1 MAAEYNATVVGR
13 VEVAPGLVIMRVAP
27 DKLPFEFKSGQY
39 VVLGLKASEP
49 RVDEAEAEGSG
60 IVASGAVGFGRSRAV
75 ARRWAPRSKARRR
88 ASAAVDAQAAA
99 VARAAADPDRMIRR
113 AYSIASESR
122 ADEYLEF
129 YLTVVMSGELTPR
142 LFNLKIRDRLYV
154 GPKAV
159 GVFTLDKAPGKHI
172 LMIGTGTGLA
182 PYMSMLRSELECNGP
197 RQFVMVHG
205 ARYSWDL
212 GYRTELTGLAR
223 HCGNFHYM
231 PVITR
236 PQEDVTWRGRS
247 GYLQNVIASG
257 AIEEETGLALTPEN
271 FDIFLCGN
279 PGMIETVIGWAEAA
293 ASSAT
298 RATTSAR
305 STPRSTGRGE
315 ATPASGGRGRSQGGN
330 GMRQRLR
337 PGLRRQAWRT
347 HPTTR
352 PSSSASSGTPSR
364 RTRRA

>member
-1 MAAEYNATVVGR
+1 MAAEYNATVASR
-13 VEVAPGLVIMRVAP
+13 VEVAPGLVIMRVVP
-27 DKLPFEFKSGQY
+27 DKLPFEFKAGQY

-49 RVDEAEAEGSG
+49 RIDEAEPEVPSV
-60 IVASGAVGFGRSRAV
+60 VATGAIDSPRLLAV
-75 ARRWAPRSKARRR
+75 DAAMAVIGGTPESQ
-88 ASAAVDAQAAA
+88 AAVDIQAAS

-142 LFNLKIRDRLYV
+142 LFNLQIKDRVYV

-172 LMIGTGTGLA
+172 LMVATGTGLA
-182 PYMSMLRSELECNGP
+182 PYMSMLRSELVCNGS
-197 RQFVMVHG
+197 RQFVVVHG
-205 ARYSWDL
+205 SRYSWDL

-223 HCGNFHYM
+223 HCGNFHYI

-247 GYLQNVIASG
+247 GYLQNLIASN
-257 AIEEETGLALTPEN
+257 AIEEETGLSLTPDH

-279 PGMIETVIGWAEAA
+279 PGMIETVIEWAAI
-293 ASSAT
+293 
-298 RATTSAR
+298 
-305 STPRSTGRGE
+305 
-315 ATPASGGRGRSQGGN
+315 QGFVRDKGN
-330 GMRQRLR
+330 EI
-337 PGLRRQAWRT
+337 
-347 HPTTR
+347 
-352 PSSSASSGTPSR
+352 GTLH
-364 RTRRA
+364 TEEYW

>member
-1 MAAEYNATVVGR
+1 MAAEYNATVSSR

-49 RVDEAEAEGSG
+49 RIEEFDVEAPSV
-60 IVASGAVGFGRSRAV
+60 VAGAIQAPHTGAV
-75 ARRWAPRSKARRR
+75 
-88 ASAAVDAQAAA
+88 AAA
-99 VARAAADPDRMIRR
+99 VAEAVAGTAESQAGVNAQAASIARAALDPERMIRR

-142 LFNLKIRDRLYV
+142 LFNLKIKDRLYV

-159 GVFTLDKAPGKHI
+159 GVFTLEKAPGKHI

-182 PYMSMLRSELECNGP
+182 PYMSMLRSELECNGD
-197 RQFVMVHG
+197 RQFVVVHG
-205 ARYSWDL
+205 ARFSWDL

-223 HCGNFHYM
+223 HCSNFHYM

-236 PQEDVTWRGRS
+236 PQEDVTWKGRS

-257 AIEEETGLALTPEN
+257 AIEEETGLELTPGN

-279 PGMIETVIGWAEAA
+279 PGMIETVIGWAG
-293 ASSAT
+293 
-298 RATTSAR
+298 AR
-305 STPRSTGRGE
+305 GFVRDKG
-315 ATPASGGRGRSQGGN
+315 
-330 GMRQRLR
+330 
-337 PGLRRQAWRT
+337 
-347 HPTTR
+347 HDI
-352 PSSSASSGTPSR
+352 GTLH
-364 RTRRA
+364 TEEYW

>member
-1 MAAEYNATVVGR
+1 MAAEYNATVSSR

-27 DKLPFEFKSGQY
+27 DRLPFEFKAGQY

-49 RVDEAEAEGSG
+49 RIDEAEAEAPS
-60 IVASGAVGFGRSRAV
+60 VLATGAVAPAGGAAV
-75 ARRWAPRSKARRR
+75 APGAAGVAAATTSVAGTAESR
-88 ASAAVDAQAAA
+88 AAVDAQAAT

-142 LFNLKIRDRLYV
+142 LFNLKVRDRLYV

-182 PYMSMLRSELECNGP
+182 PYMSMLRSELVCNGP
-197 RQFVMVHG
+197 RQFVVVHG

-223 HCGNFHYM
+223 HCGNFHYV

-247 GYLQNVIASG
+247 GYLQNVVASS
-257 AIEEETGLALTPEN
+257 AIEEETGLPLTPEN

-279 PGMIETVIGWAEAA
+279 PGMIETVISWAEA
-293 ASSAT
+293 
-298 RATTSAR
+298 
-305 STPRSTGRGE
+305 RGFVRDK
-315 ATPASGGRGRSQGGN
+315 G
-330 GMRQRLR
+330 
-337 PGLRRQAWRT
+337 
-347 HPTTR
+347 HDI
-352 PSSSASSGTPSR
+352 GTLH
-364 RTRRA
+364 TEEYW

>member
-1 MAAEYNATVVGR
+1 MAAEYNATVSSR

-27 DKLPFEFKSGQY
+27 DRLPFEFKAGQY

-49 RVDEAEAEGSG
+49 RIDEAEAEAPS
-60 IVASGAVGFGRSRAV
+60 VLATGAVAPAGGAAV
-75 ARRWAPRSKARRR
+75 APGAAGVAAATTSVAGTAESR
-88 ASAAVDAQAAA
+88 AAVDAQAAI

-142 LFNLKIRDRLYV
+142 LFNLKVRDRLYV

-182 PYMSMLRSELECNGP
+182 PYMSMLRSELVCNGP
-197 RQFVMVHG
+197 RQFVVVHG

-223 HCGNFHYM
+223 HCGNFHYV

-247 GYLQNVIASG
+247 GYLQNVVASS
-257 AIEEETGLALTPEN
+257 AIEEETGLPLTPEN

-279 PGMIETVIGWAEAA
+279 PGMIETVISWAEA
-293 ASSAT
+293 
-298 RATTSAR
+298 
-305 STPRSTGRGE
+305 RGFVRDK
-315 ATPASGGRGRSQGGN
+315 G
-330 GMRQRLR
+330 
-337 PGLRRQAWRT
+337 
-347 HPTTR
+347 HDI
-352 PSSSASSGTPSR
+352 GTLH
-364 RTRRA
+364 TEEYW

>member
-1 MAAEYNATVVGR
+1 MAAEYNATVSSR
-13 VEVAPGLVIMRVAP
+13 VEVAPGLIILRVAP
-27 DKLPFEFKSGQY
+27 DKLPFEFRSGQY

-49 RVDEAEAEGSG
+49 RIDESEAEAPSV
-60 IVASGAVGFGRSRAV
+60 VAGPVESPTLEASLAAVIAGTEESR
-75 ARRWAPRSKARRR
+75 
-88 ASAAVDAQAAA
+88 AAVDAQAAS
-99 VARAAADPDRMIRR
+99 VAAATADPDRMIRR

-142 LFNLKIRDRLYV
+142 LFNLAIKDRLYV

-182 PYMSMLRSELECNGP
+182 PYMSMLRSELVCNGA
-197 RQFVMVHG
+197 RIFVVVHG
-205 ARYSWDL
+205 ARFSWDL

-223 HCGNFHYM
+223 HCRNFCYV

-247 GYLQNVIASG
+247 GYLQNLIASG

-279 PGMIETVIGWAEAA
+279 PSMIETVIAWAEA
-293 ASSAT
+293 
-298 RATTSAR
+298 
-305 STPRSTGRGE
+305 RGFVRD
-315 ATPASGGRGRSQGGN
+315 RG
-330 GMRQRLR
+330 
-337 PGLRRQAWRT
+337 
-347 HPTTR
+347 HDI
-352 PSSSASSGTPSR
+352 GTLH
-364 RTRRA
+364 TEEYW

>member
-1 MAAEYNATVVGR
+1 MAAEYNATVSSR
-13 VEVAPGLVIMRVAP
+13 VEVAPGLIILRVAP
-27 DKLPFEFKSGQY
+27 DKLPFEFRSGQY

-49 RVDEAEAEGSG
+49 RIDESEPEAPSVVAGPVASPGLEAPLAAVPAATAEGQ
-60 IVASGAVGFGRSRAV
+60 V
-75 ARRWAPRSKARRR
+75 
-88 ASAAVDAQAAA
+88 AVDAQAAS
-99 VARAAADPDRMIRR
+99 VARATADVDRMIRR

-142 LFNLKIRDRLYV
+142 LFNLALKDRLYV

-197 RQFVMVHG
+197 RQFVVVHG
-205 ARYSWDL
+205 SRFSWDL

-223 HCGNFHYM
+223 HCRNFHYI

-247 GYLQNVIASG
+247 GYLQNLIAST
-257 AIEEETGLALTPEN
+257 AIEEETGLALTPDN

-279 PGMIETVIGWAEAA
+279 PGMIETVIAWAEA
-293 ASSAT
+293 
-298 RATTSAR
+298 
-305 STPRSTGRGE
+305 RGFVRDK
-315 ATPASGGRGRSQGGN
+315 G
-330 GMRQRLR
+330 
-337 PGLRRQAWRT
+337 
-347 HPTTR
+347 HDI
-352 PSSSASSGTPSR
+352 GTLH
-364 RTRRA
+364 TEEYW

>member
-1 MAAEYNATVVGR
+1 MAAEYNATVSSR

-49 RVDEAEAEGSG
+49 RIPEFDYDAPSV
-60 IVASGAVGFGRSRAV
+60 VAGA
-75 ARRWAPRSKARRR
+75 
-88 ASAAVDAQAAA
+88 ASAPHTGAMAAAAADAVLGTADSQAGVDAQAASI
-99 VARAAADPDRMIRR
+99 ARATVDPERMIRR

-142 LFNLKIRDRLYV
+142 LFNLKIRDRVYV

-182 PYMSMLRSELECNGP
+182 PYMSMLRSELVCGGS
-197 RQFVMVHG
+197 RQFVVVHG
-205 ARYSWDL
+205 ARFSWDL

-223 HCGNFHYM
+223 HCSNFHYV

-236 PQEDVTWRGRS
+236 PQEDLTWRGRS

-257 AIEEETGLALTPEN
+257 LIEEETGLALTPDN

-279 PGMIETVIGWAEAA
+279 PGMIETVIAWAEA
-293 ASSAT
+293 
-298 RATTSAR
+298 
-305 STPRSTGRGE
+305 RGFVKDK
-315 ATPASGGRGRSQGGN
+315 G
-330 GMRQRLR
+330 
-337 PGLRRQAWRT
+337 
-347 HPTTR
+347 HDI
-352 PSSSASSGTPSR
+352 GTLH
-364 RTRRA
+364 TEEYW

>member
-1 MAAEYNATVVGR
+1 MAAEYNATVSSR
-13 VEVAPGLVIMRVAP
+13 VEVAPGLIILRVAP
-27 DKLPFEFKSGQY
+27 DKLPFEFRSGQY

-49 RVDEAEAEGSG
+49 RIDESEAEAPSV
-60 IVASGAVGFGRSRAV
+60 VAGPVESPALEASLAAVIAGTEESR
-75 ARRWAPRSKARRR
+75 
-88 ASAAVDAQAAA
+88 AAVDAQAAR
-99 VARAAADPDRMIRR
+99 VALAAADPDRMIRR

-142 LFNLKIRDRLYV
+142 LFNLAIKDRLYV

-159 GVFTLDKAPGKHI
+159 GVFTLNKAPGKHI

-197 RQFVMVHG
+197 RQFVVVHG
-205 ARYSWDL
+205 ARFSWDL

-223 HCGNFHYM
+223 HCRNFHYV

-247 GYLQNVIASG
+247 GYLQNLIASD
-257 AIEEETGLALTPEN
+257 AIEEETGLALTPDN

-279 PGMIETVIGWAEAA
+279 PGMIETVISWAEA
-293 ASSAT
+293 
-298 RATTSAR
+298 
-305 STPRSTGRGE
+305 RGFVKDK
-315 ATPASGGRGRSQGGN
+315 G
-330 GMRQRLR
+330 
-337 PGLRRQAWRT
+337 
-347 HPTTR
+347 HDI
-352 PSSSASSGTPSR
+352 GTLH
-364 RTRRA
+364 TEEYW

>member
-1 MAAEYNATVVGR
+1 MAAEYNATISSR
-13 VEVAPGLVIMRVAP
+13 VEVAPGLVILRVVP
-27 DKLPFEFKSGQY
+27 DKLPFEFKAGQY

-49 RVDEAEAEGSG
+49 RIDESERDDTPDMTPGGAPEEGAAAGTPESQ
-60 IVASGAVGFGRSRAV
+60 
-75 ARRWAPRSKARRR
+75 
-88 ASAAVDAQAAA
+88 AAVEAQAASIA
-99 VARAAADPDRMIRR
+99 TAAADPDRMIRR

-122 ADEYLEF
+122 TDEFVEF

-142 LFNLKIRDRLYV
+142 LFNLKIKDRVYI

-182 PYMSMLRSELECNGP
+182 PYMSMLRSELDCNGT
-197 RQFVMVHG
+197 RQFVVVHG
-205 ARYSWDL
+205 ARFSWDL

-247 GYLQNVIASG
+247 GYLQNIIASG
-257 AIEEETGLALTPEN
+257 AIEEETGLPLTPEN

-279 PGMIETVIGWAEAA
+279 PGMIETVIEWAQ
-293 ASSAT
+293 
-298 RATTSAR
+298 AR
-305 STPRSTGRGE
+305 GFVKDHG
-315 ATPASGGRGRSQGGN
+315 
-330 GMRQRLR
+330 
-337 PGLRRQAWRT
+337 
-347 HPTTR
+347 HDI
-352 PSSSASSGTPSR
+352 GTLH
-364 RTRRA
+364 TEEYW

>member
-1 MAAEYNATVVGR
+1 MAAEYNATVSSR
-13 VEVAPGLVIMRVAP
+13 EEVAPGLVIMRVAP
-27 DKLPFEFKSGQY
+27 DNLPFEFNAGQY

-49 RVDEAEAEGSG
+49 RIDESEAELVPVTLPTSNAQALRAGALAEVRAIEATQS
-60 IVASGAVGFGRSRAV
+60 IAPTPESEAAVEAQAESSAV
-75 ARRWAPRSKARRR
+75 AAL
-88 ASAAVDAQAAA
+88 
-99 VARAAADPDRMIRR
+99 DPNRMIRR

-142 LFNLKIRDRLYV
+142 LFNLKIKDRLYV

-159 GVFTLDKAPGKHI
+159 GVFTLAKAPGKHI

-197 RQFVMVHG
+197 RQFVVVHG

-223 HCGNFHYM
+223 HCHNFHYM

-236 PQEDVTWRGRS
+236 PSEDPTWRGRS
-247 GYLQNVIASG
+247 GYLQNLIASG
-257 AIEEETGLALTPEN
+257 EIEKETGLALTPDS

-279 PGMIETVIGWAEAA
+279 PGMIETVIGWAEE
-293 ASSAT
+293 
-298 RATTSAR
+298 
-305 STPRSTGRGE
+305 RGFVRDK
-315 ATPASGGRGRSQGGN
+315 G
-330 GMRQRLR
+330 
-337 PGLRRQAWRT
+337 
-347 HPTTR
+347 HDI
-352 PSSSASSGTPSR
+352 GTLH
-364 RTRRA
+364 TEEYW

>member
-1 MAAEYNATVVGR
+1 MAAEYNATVSSR
-13 VEVAPGLVIMRVAP
+13 LEVAPGLVIMRVVP

-49 RVDEAEAEGSG
+49 RLEEADVDPAILGAPVSSHVDAVAASVAAAEAEQSIKGTPESE
-60 IVASGAVGFGRSRAV
+60 AAVTAQVVAV
-75 ARRWAPRSKARRR
+75 AK
-88 ASAAVDAQAAA
+88 
-99 VARAAADPDRMIRR
+99 AAADPDRMIRR

-129 YLTVVMSGELTPR
+129 YLTVVMSGDLTPR
-142 LFNLKIRDRLYV
+142 LFKLKIKDRIYV

-182 PYMSMLRSELECNGP
+182 PYMSMLRSELECNGS
-197 RQFVMVHG
+197 RKFVVVHG

-223 HCGNFHYM
+223 HCDNFCYM

-236 PQEDVTWRGRS
+236 PQEDVTWKGRS

-257 AIEEETGLALTPEN
+257 AIEEETGLALTPDN

-279 PGMIETVIGWAEAA
+279 PSMIETVISWAEA
-293 ASSAT
+293 
-298 RATTSAR
+298 
-305 STPRSTGRGE
+305 RGFVRD
-315 ATPASGGRGRSQGGN
+315 RGHD
-330 GMRQRLR
+330 L
-337 PGLRRQAWRT
+337 
-347 HPTTR
+347 
-352 PSSSASSGTPSR
+352 GTIH
-364 RTRRA
+364 TEEYW

>member
-1 MAAEYNATVVGR
+1 MAAEYNATVVSR
-13 VEVAPGLVIMRVAP
+13 VEVAPGLIILRVAP
-27 DKLPFEFKSGQY
+27 DKLPFEFRAGQY

-49 RVDEAEAEGSG
+49 RVDEAEADAPGV
-60 IVASGAVGFGRSRAV
+60 VASGAVEPAGMESGASPLAV
-75 ARRWAPRSKARRR
+75 AAPPLGVTATGVTAT
-88 ASAAVDAQAAA
+88 ASAVSTLAGTGIAGTPESQWAVDAQAEA
-99 VARAAADPDRMIRR
+99 VARATATPDRMIRR

-129 YLTVVMSGELTPR
+129 YLTLVMSGELTPR
-142 LFNLKIRDRLYV
+142 LFNLKIRDRVYV

-159 GVFTLDKAPGKHI
+159 GVFTLDKAPDKHI

-182 PYMSMLRSELECNGP
+182 PYMSMLRSELQCNGP
-197 RQFVMVHG
+197 RRFVVVHG
-205 ARYSWDL
+205 ARFSWDL

-257 AIEEETGLALTPEN
+257 VIEEETGMELTPDN

-279 PGMIETVIGWAEAA
+279 PGMIETVIELAEA
-293 ASSAT
+293 
-298 RATTSAR
+298 
-305 STPRSTGRGE
+305 RGFVRDK
-315 ATPASGGRGRSQGGN
+315 G
-330 GMRQRLR
+330 
-337 PGLRRQAWRT
+337 
-347 HPTTR
+347 HDI
-352 PSSSASSGTPSR
+352 GTLH
-364 RTRRA
+364 TEEYW